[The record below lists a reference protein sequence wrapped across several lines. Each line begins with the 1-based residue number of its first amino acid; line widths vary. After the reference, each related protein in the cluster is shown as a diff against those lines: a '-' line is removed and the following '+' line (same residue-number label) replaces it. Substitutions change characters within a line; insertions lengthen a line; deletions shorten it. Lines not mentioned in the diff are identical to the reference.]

1 MSEHPAQ
8 VFISWAHT
16 DEHRP
21 RIEALV
27 AALADRGV
35 TAFVDFERVGDGD
48 HLPDTIRRAID
59 GARML
64 LVWWTDEYQVSSWCR
79 SELYRTL
86 LASAIAPPTDP
97 TRTPARTRGRVAPIV
112 VANPDE
118 AGIPAGLDALAGSL
132 GDRLIAGPVPSD
144 DGDAVERLADRVV
157 ALLGCREFAAP
168 IGAVDRGAPATPV
181 GVRRS
186 ALHYQRFVGRLV
198 EVWRLHEALTRTSDD
213 PLALGGASSNRVALV
228 KGGGGFGKSLLA
240 THYQDR
246 FGPAW
251 SRIVWMR
258 ALGNPTGE
266 VAVDRGQALD
276 DAWTAVAAEFGVD
289 VGDLTVDQKRREVTR
304 RIDAAEEPVLWIVD
318 DLASDDEP
326 DDWVCDSGRCAVI
339 VTTRSETL
347 REMTVIDVGGL
358 SEGEALALFG
368 RHGLDVRAER
378 AAAIGLAEWLGFH
391 ALAIDVA
398 GAYMAKAGLGF
409 AGYRAK
415 IESSLERFDELTRT
429 LDLRLPGGHEP
440 QIVATLATSIQRLRA
455 DGQFLVRAAADLAQ
469 APIPEQLV
477 EALLRFRTDHSG
489 AATTQGAA
497 DALFVANGDGLWR
510 VEADGDQRSM
520 VVHTLAAATA
530 RQLVPVDGADVFR
543 ERLCA
548 AAFAVVDRVPWA
560 DVSRHGEIV
569 PVLPHARALA
579 GDRVE
584 PTGSAGLRLWN
595 AVLLIDTYAGSW
607 TGDDSSRARFLTQRE
622 RCHGAHRRI
631 LGDDHPDTLTAK
643 ANLAVSLRALG
654 DAAAA
659 RTLQQDV
666 LDARRRILGDDHPDT
681 LTAKANLAVSLRALG
696 DAAAART
703 LQQDVLDARRRILG
717 DDHPDTLTAKAN
729 LAASLRALGDAA
741 AARTLQQDVLDA
753 SRRILGDDHPDTL
766 TAKANL
772 ADSLRALGDAAAAR
786 TLQQDVLDARRRI
799 LGDDHPD
806 TLTAKANLADSLRA
820 LGDAAAAR
828 TLQQDVLDASRRI
841 LGDDHPDTLTA
852 KANLAGGDRPQ
863 FAGARRRRGGPHT
876 PTRRARRQPA
886 HPRRRPPRH
895 PHRQSKPR
903 RRRVEQR
910 RARGCDRPDGERAR
924 GGEGSSRRRA
934 PGHRA
939 PQRVARPDARGQA
952 VSGNRQ
958 PAAASAYN
966 R

>member
-16 DEHRP
+16 VEHRP

-157 ALLGCREFAAP
+157 ALLGCPEFAAP

-186 ALHYQRFVGRLV
+186 ALDYQRFVGRLV
-198 EVWRLHEALTRTSDD
+198 EVWRLHEALTRTADD

-258 ALGNPTGE
+258 ALGNPTGG

-304 RIDAAEEPVLWIVD
+304 RIDAADGPVLWIVD
-318 DLASDDEP
+318 DLASDDDP
-326 DDWVCDSGRCAVI
+326 DDWVCDSGWCAVI

-358 SEGEALALFG
+358 SESEALALFA
-368 RHGLDVRAER
+368 RHNLDVGAER
-378 AAAIGLAEWLGFH
+378 AAAVGLAEWLGFH

-398 GAYMAKAGLGF
+398 GAYMVQARFGF

-469 APIPEQLV
+469 APVPEQLV
-477 EALLRFRTDHSG
+477 EALLRFRADDSG
-489 AATTQGAA
+489 AEPAQGAA

-530 RQLVPVDGADVFR
+530 RQLVPAGDADVFR

-548 AAFAVVDRVPWA
+548 AAFAVVDRVAWA
-560 DVSRHGEIV
+560 DVSRHGELL
-569 PVLPHARALA
+569 PVLPHARALV
-579 GDRVE
+579 GE
-584 PTGSAGLRLWN
+584 PAEPSGPAGLRLWN
-595 AVLLIDTYAGSW
+595 AVLEIDGYAGAW
-607 TGDDSSRARFLTQRE
+607 TGDDTTRVRYLDQRQ
-622 RCHGAHRRI
+622 RCHSAHRRI

-643 ANLAVSLRALG
+643 ANLAG
-654 DAAAA
+654 
-659 RTLQQDV
+659 
-666 LDARRRILGDDHPDT
+666 
-681 LTAKANLAVSLRALG
+681 
-696 DAAAART
+696 
-703 LQQDVLDARRRILG
+703 
-717 DDHPDTLTAKAN
+717 
-729 LAASLRALGDAA
+729 SLRALGDAA

-766 TAKANL
+766 TAKNNL
-772 ADSLRALGDAAAAR
+772 AVDAWNSGEHEVAIDLTASALADAKAR
-786 TLQQDVLDARRRI
+786 HGEEHPVTVHLSGLLAQMHEARR
-799 LGDDHPD
+799 
-806 TLTAKANLADSLRA
+806 
-820 LGDAAAAR
+820 
-828 TLQQDVLDASRRI
+828 
-841 LGDDHPDTLTA
+841 
-852 KANLAGGDRPQ
+852 
-863 FAGARRRRGGPHT
+863 
-876 PTRRARRQPA
+876 
-886 HPRRRPPRH
+886 
-895 PHRQSKPR
+895 
-903 RRRVEQR
+903 
-910 RARGCDRPDGERAR
+910 
-924 GGEGSSRRRA
+924 
-934 PGHRA
+934 
-939 PQRVARPDARGQA
+939 
-952 VSGNRQ
+952 
-958 PAAASAYN
+958 
-966 R
+966 